1 MSSRWINIR
10 KRYLINVS
18 NIDVKIEDLNDIET
32 YYIHYDEMEKAISE
46 LDRDESCHILN
57 TLVQLIGKK

>member
-1 MSSRWINIR
+1 MFIINSS
-10 KRYLINVS
+10 S
-18 NIDVKIEDLNDIET
+18 NIDVKIEDLNEIET

-46 LDRDESCHILN
+46 LDKDGSCHILN